1 MSTCSTPSLPRLAPI
16 AARTTAADSPSAESS
31 PPRRIGGLRTHL
43 GAEQDPLPHTRALRQ
58 PPADGAFAL
67 PAEAGRVL
75 PERIVVRGVDPP
87 AAPLHEAVEQRER
100 LRLADPGTEKHCSE
114 HDLRHARRSWCLE
127 RTPGQVCSVDNA
139 DRIGACPD
147 THPARSPSE
156 PASAWTP
163 CATTNGS
170 DSSTASTALPPTRRE
185 YSDDDLGW
193 LEILRCLR
201 ETGMPIQQMRRYAD
215 LCRDDG
221 TIAERIAL
229 LEQHDNSV
237 RDQIAMLQSQRAH
250 LRGKID
256 YYRSRG

>member
-1 MSTCSTPSLPRLAPI
+1 MSRYTPGEVAQRTGLSLDTLRYY
-16 AARTTAADSPSAESS
+16 E
-31 PPRRIGGLRTHL
+31 RIGLL
-43 GAEQDPLPHTRALRQ
+43 D
-58 PPADGAFAL
+58 
-67 PAEAGRVL
+67 
-75 PERIVVRGVDPP
+75 GVD
-87 AAPLHEAVEQRER
+87 
-100 LRLADPGTEKHCSE
+100 
-114 HDLRHARRSWCLE
+114 
-127 RTPGQVCSVDNA
+127 RTPAG
-139 DRIGACPD
+139 
-147 THPARSPSE
+147 
-156 PASAWTP
+156 
-163 CATTNGS
+163 
-170 DSSTASTALPPTRRE
+170 RRE